1 MMQGNPD
8 KANWEK
14 EWDGIVLTYS
24 YARVYEYMT
33 YSHARVQPSFS
44 TCGGLVPGPLGISKF
59 AGAQVP
65 YIKWYSTAGF
75 LLFMDIQNLQ
85 IQKAN
90 SI

>member
-1 MMQGNPD
+1 MQGSPD

-24 YARVYEYMT
+24 
-33 YSHARVQPSFS
+33 HARVQPSFD

-65 YIKWYSTAGF
+65 YIKWYSTAHF
-75 LLFMDIQNLQ
+75 LLFMDIQNSQ